1 MQMDIFPGLLNPQC
15 MAEQE
20 NIEIAFVF
28 SIGAFPVSPAVY
40 GGPLAPILFESL
52 DCELFSGSEDGGP
65 LEGEL
70 PDRLIDCR
78 FGSFAL
84 TPVAS
89 PPRLAGVQCDGECVL
104 LIVIFST
111 GFWTK

>member
-1 MQMDIFPGLLNPQC
+1 VNIDIT
-15 MAEQE
+15 
-20 NIEIAFVF
+20 FVF
-28 SIGAFPVSPAVY
+28 SIGAFPVFPAVY

-52 DCELFSGSEDGGP
+52 DCELVGGSEDNGP

-78 FGSFAL
+78 FGGFAL

-89 PPRLAGVQCDGECVL
+89 TPQLVGVQCDGECVL
-104 LIVIFST
+104 LNSDLPHRIWDQV
-111 GFWTK
+111 

>member
-1 MQMDIFPGLLNPQC
+1 M
-15 MAEQE
+15 
-20 NIEIAFVF
+20 
-28 SIGAFPVSPAVY
+28 GAFPVSPAVY
-40 GGPLAPILFESL
+40 GGPPAPILLESL
-52 DCELFSGSEDGGP
+52 DCEVFGGSEDDGP

-89 PPRLAGVQCDGECVL
+89 PRRLVGVLCDGECVL
-104 LIVIFST
+104 CLYSDLSHRIWDQVVSYLK
-111 GFWTK
+111 GMDVLRS